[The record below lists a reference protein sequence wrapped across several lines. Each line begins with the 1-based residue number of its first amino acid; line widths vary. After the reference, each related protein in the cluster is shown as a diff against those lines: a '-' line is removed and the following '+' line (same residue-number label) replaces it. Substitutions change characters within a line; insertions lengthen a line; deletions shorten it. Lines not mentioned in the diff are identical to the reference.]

1 MPYKTIE
8 RRKEY
13 QREYWERRGQ
23 QLLAERARQAAGQAH
38 ASPDGH
44 PAPAQAARAD
54 TEKRPRP
61 GSAGAVET

>member
-13 QREYWERRGQ
+13 QREYWERRGEK
-23 QLLAERARQAAGQAH
+23 LLAERARQAAGQAH

-44 PAPAQAARAD
+44 PAPAKAARAD
-54 TEKRPRP
+54 TKEQPRP
-61 GSAGAVET
+61 APAGTVET